1 MAHKTISMYTAV
13 TPEEAVKIVKSNDRV
28 YIHTAAAA
36 PQQLI
41 NALTARA
48 NELRAVEIVHL
59 HIEGDAP
66 YADIKY
72 AESFHVNSLFVG
84 PNVRKETQT
93 QGNASYVPV
102 FLSEVPMMFRRKVMK
117 IDVALISVS
126 PPDRHGFCS
135 LGVSVE
141 ATKSAIDSAK
151 YVIAQVNKQMPRT
164 HGDGVIHI
172 SKLNSFVEVDTPLPS
187 HERPLPNEEETQIGK
202 YIAEMIEDGST
213 LQMGIGAIPDA
224 ALAQLIHHKDL
235 GIHSEMISDGIV
247 DLIKRG
253 VINGKCKNSHP
264 GKITC
269 GFALGSKK
277 LYDFIDDNPMIF
289 MADAEWVNDVANIRK
304 NPKVV
309 AINSAIEVDITGQ
322 VCADSIGTKM
332 YSGVGGQMDYIRGAA
347 LSEGGKP
354 IIALPSQTH
363 KGISRIVPTLHEGA
377 GVVTT
382 RAHVHYVVT
391 EWGVANLFGKNIY
404 QRIKALINI
413 AHPNHRQELMDT
425 AEKLY
430 NIKDSVF

>member
-1 MAHKTISMYTAV
+1 MYTAV
-13 TPEEAVKIVKSNDRV
+13 SPEEALKIVKSNDRV

-36 PQQLI
+36 PQELI
-41 NALTARA
+41 NALTARSE
-48 NELRAVEIVHL
+48 ELRAVEIVHL
-59 HIEGDAP
+59 HIEGKAP
-66 YADIKY
+66 YAEEKFRD
-72 AESFHVNSLFVG
+72 SFHVNSLFVG
-84 PNVRKETQT
+84 PNLRSATQK

-102 FLSEVPMMFRRKVMK
+102 FLSEVPMLFRRKVMK

-141 ATKSAIDSAK
+141 ATKAAIDSAK
-151 YVIAQVNKQMPRT
+151 YVIAQVNKQMPRS

-172 SKLNSFVEVDTPLPS
+172 SKFDSFVEVDTALPS
-187 HERPLPNEEETQIGK
+187 HGKPQANEAEIQIGK
-202 YIAEMIEDGST
+202 FIAEMIEDGST

-224 ALAQLIHHKDL
+224 ALSQLIHHKDL
-235 GIHSEMISDGIV
+235 GIHSEMISDGVV
-247 DLIKRG
+247 DLIERG
-253 VINGKCKNSHP
+253 VINGKHKKTHP
-264 GKITC
+264 GKVTC

-277 LYDFIDDNPMIF
+277 LYDFIDDNPMFYI
-289 MADAEWVNDVANIRK
+289 ADAEWVNDVTNIRN

-322 VCADSIGTKM
+322 VCADSIGSKM

-363 KGISRIVPTLHEGA
+363 KGISRIVPTLQEGA

-391 EWGVANLFGKNIY
+391 EWGVANLFGKNIH

-413 AHPNHRQELMDT
+413 AHPSHRKMLWET

-430 NIKDSVF
+430 HISESVF

>member
-1 MAHKTISMYTAV
+1 MYTPVA
-13 TPEEAVKIVKSNDRV
+13 PEEAIKIVKSNDRV
-28 YIHTAAAA
+28 YIHTAAAV
-36 PQQLI
+36 PQDLI
-41 NALTARA
+41 NALTARHE
-48 NELRAVEIVHL
+48 ELRAVEIIHL
-59 HIEGDAP
+59 HIEGEAP
-66 YADIKY
+66 YADEKY
-72 AESFHVNSLFVG
+72 RDSFHVNSLFVG
-84 PNVRKETQT
+84 PNLRNATQK
-93 QGNASYVPV
+93 QGNASYVPM
-102 FLSEVPMMFRRKVMK
+102 FLSEVPLMFRRKVMK

-126 PPDRHGFCS
+126 PPDRHGYCS

-141 ATKSAIDSAK
+141 ATKAAIDSAK
-151 YVIAQVNKQMPRT
+151 YVIAQVNSQMPRS

-172 SKLNSFVEVDTPLPS
+172 SKLDSFVEVDTPLPA
-187 HERPLPNEEETQIGK
+187 HGKAVPTEVETQIGK

-224 ALAQLIHHKDL
+224 VLTQLIHHRDL
-235 GIHSEMISDGIV
+235 GIHSEMISDGVV
-247 DLIKRG
+247 DLIERG
-253 VINGKCKNSHP
+253 VINGKFKKTHP
-264 GKITC
+264 GKVTC

-277 LYDFIDDNPMIF
+277 LYDFIDDNPMF
-289 MADAEWVNDVANIRK
+289 FLADAEWVNDVTNIRQ

-363 KGISRIVPTLHEGA
+363 KGISRIVPTLQEGA

-391 EWGVANLFGKNIY
+391 EWGVANLFGKNIH

-413 AHPNHRQELMDT
+413 AHPNHRKQLWKT
-425 AEKLY
+425 AEELY
-430 NIKDSVF
+430 HISESVF

>member
-1 MAHKTISMYTAV
+1 MYTAV
-13 TPEEAVKIVKSNDRV
+13 SPAKALKIVKSNDRI
-28 YIHTAAAA
+28 YIHTGAAA
-36 PQQLI
+36 PQELI

-48 NELRAVEIVHL
+48 NELRGVEIVHL

-66 YADIKY
+66 YADKKY
-72 AESFHVNSLFVG
+72 SDSFHVNSLFVG
-84 PNVRKETQT
+84 PNLRKATQT

-102 FLSEVPMMFRRKVMK
+102 FLSEVPMMFRRGVMK
-117 IDVALISVS
+117 IDVALITVS

-135 LGVSVE
+135 LGVSIE
-141 ATKSAIDSAK
+141 ATKAAMDSAK

-164 HGDGVIHI
+164 HGEGVIHI
-172 SKLNSFVEVDTPLPS
+172 SKLDSFVEVDTPLPS
-187 HERPLPNEEETQIGK
+187 HGRPVPTEAEVQIGK

-224 ALAQLIHHKDL
+224 ALSQLIHHRNL

-253 VINGKCKNSHP
+253 VINGKFKKSHQ
-264 GKITC
+264 GKVTC

-277 LYDFIDDNPMIF
+277 LYDFIDDNPMF
-289 MADAEWVNDVANIRK
+289 YMADAEWVNDVANIRK

-354 IIALPSQTH
+354 IIALPSQTR
-363 KGISRIVPTLHEGA
+363 KGISRIVATLHEGA

-413 AHPNHRQELMDT
+413 AHPNHRASLWET

-430 NIKDSVF
+430 NVKESVF

>member
-1 MAHKTISMYTAV
+1 MYTAV
-13 TPEEAVKIVKSNDRV
+13 SPEEAVKIVKSNDRV

-36 PQQLI
+36 PQELI
-41 NALTARA
+41 KALTARA
-48 NELRAVEIVHL
+48 NELRDVELVHL
-59 HIEGDAP
+59 HTEGETP

-72 AESFHVNSLFVG
+72 RDSFHVNSLFVG
-84 PNVRKETQT
+84 PNMRKATQN
-93 QGNASYVPV
+93 QGNASYIPI
-102 FLSEVPMMFRRKVMK
+102 FLSEVPLMFRRKIMK

-126 PPDRHGFCS
+126 PPDQHGFCS

-141 ATKSAIDSAK
+141 ATKAAVDSAK
-151 YVIAQVNKQMPRT
+151 YVIAQINTQMPRT
-164 HGDGVIHI
+164 HGDGLIHI
-172 SKLNSFVEVDTPLPS
+172 SNLNSFVEVDSPLPQYGKS
-187 HERPLPNEEETQIGK
+187 SPSEAEVQIGK

-224 ALAQLIHHKDL
+224 ALSQLIHHRDL

-247 DLIKRG
+247 DLVKRG
-253 VINGKCKNSHP
+253 VINGKNKRTHP

-269 GFALGSKK
+269 GFALGSKA

-289 MADAEWVNDVANIRK
+289 MADAEWVNDVSNIRK

-322 VCADSIGTKM
+322 VCADSIGTKL

-363 KGISRIVPTLHEGA
+363 KGISRIVPTLKEGA

-413 AHPNHRQELMDT
+413 AHPDHRANLWAT
-425 AEKLY
+425 AEELY
-430 NIKDSVF
+430 NIRESVF